1 MKYLNAAEVLPEELI
16 REIQKHVSGNLIYVP
31 NAVTPKK
38 WGEKSGS
45 REYYRKRNQAICNQY
60 NQGKSMSELTKEFG
74 LAYDTIRRIIYG
86 SKEIP

>member
-16 REIQKHVSGNLIYVP
+16 REIQKHISGNLIYIP

-45 REYYRKRNQAICNQY
+45 REYYRKRNETNCEQDR
-60 NQGKSMSELTKEFG
+60 QGKPMNVLTKEYG

-86 SKEIP
+86 NKEIP

>member
-38 WGEKSGS
+38 WAK
-45 REYYRKRNQAICNQY
+45 KADPANITAN
-60 NQGKSMSELTKEFG
+60 
-74 LAYDTIRRIIYG
+74 AIRRFAISITKA
-86 SKEIP
+86 SP

>member
-1 MKYLNAAEVLPEELI
+1 MKYLNAAKVLPEELI

-31 NAVTPKK
+31 GAEAPKK

-45 REYYRKRNQAICNQY
+45 REYYRARNQAICEQY
-60 NQGKSMSELTKEFG
+60 QRGKSMEALTKEYG

-86 SKEIP
+86 NKDIP

>member
-16 REIQKHVSGNLIYVP
+16 REIQKHISGNLIYIP
-31 NAVTPKK
+31 NAVTPKN

-45 REYYRKRNQAICNQY
+45 REYYRKRNETICEQY
-60 NQGKSMSELTKEFG
+60 RQGKPMNVLTKEYG

-86 SKEIP
+86 NKEIP